1 MGSSTRLFRDEQSS
15 RRKEIS
21 RLFETKR
28 KTIAFYMRW
37 SFFLIIGLSKWLE
50 RVVLILTMINKQKSR
65 ISIVTLI
72 ICLCLG
78 SLVISQFNQIN
89 PFVPEIFGIE
99 AENFDLFD
107 HTEFDDDLFVILIVG
122 TKFTRANYSKS
133 RTANLGYL
141 SASLTPVSPPP
152 KHS

>member
-1 MGSSTRLFRDEQSS
+1 
-15 RRKEIS
+15 
-21 RLFETKR
+21 
-28 KTIAFYMRW
+28 
-37 SFFLIIGLSKWLE
+37 
-50 RVVLILTMINKQKSR
+50 MINQHKSR

-78 SLVISQFNQIN
+78 SVVISQFNQIN

-122 TKFTRANYSKS
+122 AKITKSNYSKS

-141 SASLTPVSPPP
+141 SAFLSPVSPPP